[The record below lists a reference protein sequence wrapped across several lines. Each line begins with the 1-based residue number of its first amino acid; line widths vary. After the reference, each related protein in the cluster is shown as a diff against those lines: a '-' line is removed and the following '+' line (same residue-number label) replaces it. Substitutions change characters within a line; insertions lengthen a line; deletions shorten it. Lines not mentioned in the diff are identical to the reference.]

1 MDNCKRLL
9 IFSKYVCR
17 LIGFLEGFCDDVLCI
32 SFRVLEILQKLSCID
47 LLLRDKNS
55 FMRNFSTIT
64 TILNASVSECISEDN
79 IYAPQF
85 INHAIDCNC
94 SYCANP
100 KLQQIHIRLFMQ
112 YIESRKFF
120 QRGSAD
126 KKNSIGCVKA
136 VIEHA
141 RERFQRNEASI
152 REMMHMLPIETD
164 NKTAFCNNDLTCH
177 NKNHKLKSVRLNTF
191 TKSKSNK
198 SRKLQKSELNLSIFS
213 KYKTEIETKI
223 IEPFENNNTRVIS
236 TIEQLIFK
244 IEQSVL
250 LKEVNHEFRRL
261 VAQLRWL
268 KGLLLAAPEL
278 WKNWI
283 TSHNPKPD
291 LENESKQYQLK
302 GKALVSSKSL
312 RTIENTKPKQKVQ
325 RKSKKAKE
333 TPQYDHEI
341 CKEPTVIS
349 KRRNKK
355 TTKSRKNKVNDIASK
370 VVTLEL
376 RDNINESVDHGQVTS
391 DMHKALHVTNPYIDA
406 LIIKSIYQLITLLS
420 GYHDKNLSV
429 ASQFLQSTRTL
440 HQQFLASSAK
450 KLK

>member
-1 MDNCKRLL
+1 
-9 IFSKYVCR
+9 
-17 LIGFLEGFCDDVLCI
+17 
-32 SFRVLEILQKLSCID
+32 
-47 LLLRDKNS
+47 
-55 FMRNFSTIT
+55 MRKFSTIT
-64 TILNASVSECISEDN
+64 TILNTSVNECIDEDN
-79 IYAPQF
+79 IYAPKF

-100 KLQQIHIRLFMQ
+100 KLQQIHICLFMQ
-112 YIESRKFF
+112 YIESRNFF
-120 QRGSAD
+120 QRGSID
-126 KKNSIGCVKA
+126 KENSIGCVKA
-136 VIEHA
+136 VIENA
-141 RERFQRNEASI
+141 RERFQCNEASI
-152 REMMHMLPIETD
+152 KEMIQTLPIETE
-164 NKTAFCNNDLTCH
+164 NNTAIFNNNLTSH
-177 NKNHKLKSVRLNTF
+177 SKNHKLKLVRSNTF

-198 SRKLQKSELNLSIFS
+198 SRKLQESELNLSIFS

-223 IEPFENNNTRVIS
+223 IEPFEKNNTRVIS

-261 VAQLRWL
+261 VAQLHWL
-268 KGLLLAAPEL
+268 KGLLCAAPEL

-283 TSHNPKPD
+283 TSYSLKPD
-291 LENESKQYQLK
+291 LENEDNQSQFKDK
-302 GKALVSSKSL
+302 DLVSSKVS
-312 RTIENTKPKQKVQ
+312 RTIENTKPKRKVQ
-325 RKSKKAKE
+325 RKSKKTKE

-341 CKEPTVIS
+341 CEESAVIS
-349 KRRNKK
+349 KRGSKK
-355 TTKSRKNKVNDIASK
+355 TAKSRKNKVVNDVTSK
-370 VVTLEL
+370 IDTLEL
-376 RDNINESVDHGQVTS
+376 RDNIGKSVDHGQITS
-391 DMHKALHVTNPYIDA
+391 DLRKALHVTNPYIDA